1 MGQWEKKTESIKFF
15 LVPGNPWGTTMEKT
29 LPKMEHQ
36 KHSKGEEKPEN
47 TDANTKGKPKNTDAK
62 GKPKNTDANTDAN
75 TKEKP
80 VKEKLESTVVNYVL

>member
-1 MGQWEKKTESIKFF
+1 MEIKAPLGTMG
-15 LVPGNPWGTTMEKT
+15 
-29 LPKMEHQ
+29 HQ
-36 KHSKGEEKPEN
+36 KHSKKGEEKEHAKPE
-47 TDANTKGKPKNTDAK
+47 DANTKGKPKNTK